1 MLRLGQ
7 IRIDFESHLFYVC
20 SLSGVGGMQT
30 MVSLA
35 DRRIVAAPLMR
46 QANWRGRSGKF
57 YSLTPERLDSFSLS
71 IDGLH
76 MLARGTL
83 PLWVGS
89 AEDVIN
95 DAQSRARFRLA
106 LAAAD
111 RAFFVGAGE
120 DDLSRMT
127 LVWDLE
133 GAEPVTGLSA
143 A

>member
-1 MLRLGQ
+1 
-7 IRIDFESHLFYVC
+7 
-20 SLSGVGGMQT
+20 MQT

-35 DRRIVAAPLMR
+35 DRRIMAAPLMR

-57 YSLTPERLDSFSLS
+57 YALTPERLDSFSLS
-71 IDGLH
+71 LDGLH

-111 RAFFVGAGE
+111 RAFYVGAGE

>member
-1 MLRLGQ
+1 
-7 IRIDFESHLFYVC
+7 
-20 SLSGVGGMQT
+20 MQT

-35 DRRIVAAPLMR
+35 DHRIVAAPPAR

-57 YSLTPERLDSFSLS
+57 YALTPERLDSFALTM
-71 IDGLH
+71 DGLH

-95 DAQSRARFRLA
+95 DAASRARFRLA

-111 RAFFVGAGE
+111 RAFFVETG
-120 DDLSRMT
+120 DDDFSRMT
-127 LVWDLE
+127 SVWDLE